1 MRSTP
6 VQTAPRPSA
15 PTVRTPASA
24 WTPARVG
31 LLSLSLATAA
41 GSVLMAAAAVG
52 VHTVDSKHR
61 EGGYLTT
68 DSVHVHSAGHAVT
81 VEEIDL
87 NGLSGDW
94 LLGNARLRATAA
106 DDASVFIGVAPTD
119 EVADYL
125 AGVAHS
131 TVTELDA
138 TAYDEHPG
146 GAPGEAPAEHD
157 IWIAQA
163 SGPGA
168 QDVTWEPED
177 GDWTVV
183 VMNADGSAGVDVTAD
198 VGVTAPILSRIVHW
212 LVAAS
217 VVAGALG
224 ALGLRFLQVSVRRRR
239 SGGAR

>member
-15 PTVRTPASA
+15 PTVQTPSSA
-24 WTPARVG
+24 WTPAQVG
-31 LLSLSLATAA
+31 LLSLSLATVA
-41 GSVLMAAAAVG
+41 GSVLMAAAAIG
-52 VHTVDSKHR
+52 LHAADNNHR
-61 EGGYLTT
+61 DGGYLST
-68 DSVHVHSAGHAVT
+68 DPVRVHSAGHAVT

-87 NGLSGDW
+87 DALSGDW
-94 LLGNARLRATAA
+94 LLGTARLRATAA
-106 DDASVFIGVAPTD
+106 DDSSVFIGVAPSD

-131 TVTELDA
+131 TVTELDD
-138 TAYDEHPG
+138 TEYDVHPG
-146 GAPGEAPAEHD
+146 GAPGEAPADSD

-177 GDWTVV
+177 GDWTIV
-183 VMNADGSAGVDVTAD
+183 VMNQDGSAGVDVTAD
-198 VGVTAPILSRIVHW
+198 VGVTAPIVSRIVHG

-217 VVAGALG
+217 VVAAALG

-239 SGGAR
+239 PGGVR